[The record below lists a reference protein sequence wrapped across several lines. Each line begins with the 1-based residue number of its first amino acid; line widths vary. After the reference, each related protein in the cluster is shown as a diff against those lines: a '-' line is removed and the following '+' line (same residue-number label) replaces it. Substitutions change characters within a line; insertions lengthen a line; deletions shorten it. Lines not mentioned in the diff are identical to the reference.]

1 MLPVAGVAIVASQI
15 LYAAH
20 RPDLPSY
27 DNNETSGAF
36 GDPGLP
42 GLRMVAI
49 GDSSITAPGV
59 RHADDSFIRRVA
71 RSLTDRHFVYLRSVA
86 VGGAK
91 ISEVRA
97 EQLAPALAASP
108 ELTVLSIGANDAI
121 RGVPAR
127 AFRADLDYLT
137 STLLAAGSLVVIVG
151 IGDLGAI
158 PRLPRFLR
166 WYVTLR
172 SGQFDKISA
181 EVAASYPG
189 AVKVDV
195 RGDLSR
201 AFWAEKA
208 TFSGDL
214 FHASSYGHEHFAIH
228 VSEAVEKALAA
239 RFSLTDAGG

>member
-1 MLPVAGVAIVASQI
+1 MGLKKTIPIVPVAGAAIFASQI

-42 GLRMVAI
+42 GLNLVAL

-71 RSLTDRHFVYLRSVA
+71 KSLTDRHFVHLRSVA

-91 ISEVRA
+91 IAEVR
-97 EQLAPALAASP
+97 EDQLPRALAAAP
-108 ELTVLSIGANDAI
+108 DLAVISIGANDAI
-121 RGVPAR
+121 RGVGPG
-127 AFRADLDYLT
+127 AFYDDLDHLT
-137 STLLAAGSLVVIVG
+137 TSLLATGSPVVIVG
-151 IGDLGAI
+151 IGDLGSI

-166 WYVTLR
+166 WYLTYR
-172 SGQFDKISA
+172 SGQFDKISG
-181 EVAASYPG
+181 EVAASYPL

-201 AFWAEKA
+201 AFWEEEDM
-208 TFSGDL
+208 FSGDL
-214 FHASSYGHEHFAIH
+214 FHASSTGHYHFATHIS
-228 VSEAVEKALAA
+228 VAVEQVLAA
-239 RFSLTDAGG
+239 R

>member
-1 MLPVAGVAIVASQI
+1 MLPVAGAAIVASHI

-42 GLRMVAI
+42 GLSLVAL

-71 RSLTDRHFVYLRSVA
+71 RSLTDRYFVHLHSVA

-91 ISEVRA
+91 IAEVRA
-97 EQLAPALAASP
+97 EQLSPALAASP

-137 STLLAAGSLVVIVG
+137 STLLAAGSMVVIVG
-151 IGDLGAI
+151 IGDLGSI

-166 WYVTLR
+166 WYLTYR
-172 SGQFDKISA
+172 SGKFDKISA
-181 EVAASYPG
+181 EVAASHSR

-195 RGDLSR
+195 RGELSK
-201 AFWAEKA
+201 AFWEDKA
-208 TFSGDL
+208 MFSEDL
-214 FHASSYGHEHFAIH
+214 FHASGYGHGHFALHI
-228 VSEAVEKALAA
+228 SEAVDKVLAA
-239 RFSLTDAGG
+239 R